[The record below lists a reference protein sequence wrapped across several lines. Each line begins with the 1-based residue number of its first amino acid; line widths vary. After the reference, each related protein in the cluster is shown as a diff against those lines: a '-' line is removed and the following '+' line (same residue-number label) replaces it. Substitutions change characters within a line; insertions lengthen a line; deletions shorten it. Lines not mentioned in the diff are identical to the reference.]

1 MKYFERKRREKL
13 YRQWVERADLPA
25 DVIPTEAEGSPG
37 RQSRQPADS
46 GARRHFSD
54 LFRPH
59 GETEL
64 PAAGI
69 SGILAG
75 IDRRLLYGLLIL
87 FLVIFWLG
95 VIVLFVYKCSY

>member
-1 MKYFERKRREKL
+1 M
-13 YRQWVERADLPA
+13 ERADLPA

-37 RQSRQPADS
+37 RQSR
-46 GARRHFSD
+46 HFGD

-59 GETEL
+59 GEIKL

-69 SGILAG
+69 SGILTG

-87 FLVIFWLG
+87 FLVVFWLI
-95 VIVLFVYKCSY
+95 VIIMVVHNCSY